1 MPKAIQV
8 AVSSVGYQD
17 KQEFFILHM
26 SENIERLI
34 TIDDTQVDEIKKKEF
49 FSRLGLSVR
58 DALKFHKQEGLW
70 ENEGEKQT
78 WKNVS
83 EHCLVETA
91 RATTLAELVQLP
103 QDIIESL
110 KISAALH
117 DFNKKTE
124 VEMLKKSGTW
134 ETYQNAN
141 KSAEEKMK
149 GNFSD
154 RIIKYAGAVGHAS
167 FMETKKLLKK
177 KEKGPED
184 IAYLI
189 MHYVDDYTI
198 GSNWVSPAEMAENG
212 KKINDL
218 ERRLSLG
225 NAKPQYQEL
234 IESTKNELG
243 PAILDEYLKTGKEIE
258 KNLTDLIREKTG
270 AKIEAEELPEYI
282 DQKIK
287 DKIEKI

>member
-1 MPKAIQV
+1 
-8 AVSSVGYQD
+8 
-17 KQEFFILHM
+17 M
-26 SENIERLI
+26 SENIERLA
-34 TIDDTQVDEIKKKEF
+34 TIDNTAVDERKKKEF

-58 DALKFHKQEGLW
+58 DALKFHKQESLW
-70 ENEGEKQT
+70 DREEEKQP

-91 RATTLAELVQLP
+91 RATTLAELIHLP

-134 ETYQNAN
+134 KTYQNAN

-149 GNFSD
+149 NNFSD
-154 RIIKYAGAVGHAS
+154 RIIRYAGAVGHAS
-167 FMETKKLLKK
+167 FLETKKLLEK
-177 KEKGPED
+177 KEKEPED

-198 GSNWVSPAEMAENG
+198 GSNWVSPAEITVNG
-212 KKINDL
+212 RKINDL
-218 ERRLSLG
+218 ERRLGLG
-225 NAKPQYQEL
+225 NAKPRYQEL
-234 IESTKNELG
+234 IESTKNEFG
-243 PAILDEYLKTGKEIE
+243 PAILDEYLKAGKEVE
-258 KNLTDLIREKTG
+258 KILTDLIREKTG
-270 AKIEAEELPEYI
+270 AKIEAEELPEFI

-287 DKIEKI
+287 DKIDKI

>member
-1 MPKAIQV
+1 
-8 AVSSVGYQD
+8 
-17 KQEFFILHM
+17 M
-26 SENIERLI
+26 SENIEKLI
-34 TIDDTQVDEIKKKEF
+34 TIDDTQIDEKKREEF

-70 ENEGEKQT
+70 EDEGEKQP
-78 WKNVS
+78 WRNVS

-91 RATTLAELVQLP
+91 RVAALAELVQLP

-134 ETYQNAN
+134 KTYQKAN
-141 KSAEEKMK
+141 QVAEDKMK
-149 GNFSD
+149 DNFSD
-154 RIIKYAGAVGHAS
+154 RIIKYVGAVGHAS
-167 FMETKKLLKK
+167 FIETKKTLEK
-177 KEKGPED
+177 KEKKPED

-198 GSNWVSPAEMAENG
+198 GNNWASPVETTESG
-212 KKINDL
+212 KKLNDL
-218 ERRLSLG
+218 ERRLNLG
-225 NAKPQYQEL
+225 NIKPQYQEL

-243 PAILDEYLKTGKEIE
+243 LSILDEYLKTGKEVE

-270 AKIEAEELPEYI
+270 AKIEPEELPEFI

-287 DKIEKI
+287 DKIDKI